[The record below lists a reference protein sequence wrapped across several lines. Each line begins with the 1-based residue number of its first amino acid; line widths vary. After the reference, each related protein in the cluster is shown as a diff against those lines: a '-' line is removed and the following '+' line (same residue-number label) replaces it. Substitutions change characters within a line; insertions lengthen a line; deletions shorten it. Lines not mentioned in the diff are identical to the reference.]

1 MSSGLILASASVAR
15 ARLLEAVGLAIRIEP
30 AGVDERIIKQAFGA
44 DGLPALSCALAL
56 AEAKARSVACRR
68 DRSLVIGADQILVCG
83 GTWFDKPSDLAEA
96 RAQLEALRG
105 QTHELATAVCAVRAG
120 TLLWHTVSRPRL
132 TMREF
137 SDGFLDEY
145 IAAEAGALLGSVG
158 AYRLEGR
165 GAHLF
170 ERIEGDYFAILGLPL
185 LELLAFLRNCGEVL
199 L

>member
-30 AGVDERIIKQAFGA
+30 AGVDERLIKQAFGA
-44 DGLPALSCALAL
+44 DGLPAHSCALAL

-83 GTWFDKPSDLAEA
+83 GTWFDKPSDLGEA
-96 RAQLEALRG
+96 RAQLQVLRG

-120 TLLWHTVSRPRL
+120 TLLWHTVSRPQL

-137 SDGFLDEY
+137 SDGFLDDY
-145 IAAEAGALLGSVG
+145 IAAEAAALLGSVG

-165 GAHLF
+165 GAQLF

-185 LELLAFLRNCGEVL
+185 LELLAFLRSSGEGL
-199 L
+199 S